1 MARNGPPTAEDRA
14 RWAKFDTRL
23 SCMPCMHGEHYAC
36 RHQPDGPRFS
46 AANSEAG
53 KPCACE
59 REDHKRVAGLCTDYR
74 SGNFGDG
81 NYCTRPAKGTARIQ
95 GRFSFGLEDRM
106 VEVERCGI
114 HLAGLRRQ
122 AANDAKM
129 REEFAAQ
136 REKYAKERANRK
148 ASSDWVERLAELG
161 IPAKATGGRALSVI
175 VDPER
180 LYGMVREAVAEM
192 DFAGIEHRFQPLTVT
207 VSPSDDDEGSSE
219 ESE

>member
-1 MARNGPPTAEDRA
+1 
-14 RWAKFDTRL
+14 
-23 SCMPCMHGEHYAC
+23 
-36 RHQPDGPRFS
+36 
-46 AANSEAG
+46 
-53 KPCACE
+53 
-59 REDHKRVAGLCTDYR
+59 
-74 SGNFGDG
+74 
-81 NYCTRPAKGTARIQ
+81 
-95 GRFSFGLEDRM
+95 M